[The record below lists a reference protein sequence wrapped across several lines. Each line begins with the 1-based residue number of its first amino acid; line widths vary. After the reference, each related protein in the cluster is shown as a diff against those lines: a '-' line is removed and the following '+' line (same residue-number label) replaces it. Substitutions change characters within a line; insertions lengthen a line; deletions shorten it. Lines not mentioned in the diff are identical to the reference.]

1 MFGPAFMR
9 LLGLIRRGAGLTGP
23 MPVGRKFMRLKTA
36 AETAAIQ
43 PLGRLFFGAL
53 RTAHRSVNRRRNFHL
68 RRRQQTLDFCD
79 GVMGEVLARRHWLQ
93 ALAAAVPR
101 GIRGRQ
107 DFLAPFWRYSLGPVR
122 LGCRPCGDRTI
133 HD

>member
-43 PLGRLFFGAL
+43 PLGRLSSA
-53 RTAHRSVNRRRNFHL
+53 RCAQHTAPSTDAAISIYGVVNRRSISA
-68 RRRQQTLDFCD
+68 
-79 GVMGEVLARRHWLQ
+79 ME
-93 ALAAAVPR
+93 
-101 GIRGRQ
+101 
-107 DFLAPFWRYSLGPVR
+107 
-122 LGCRPCGDRTI
+122 
-133 HD
+133 